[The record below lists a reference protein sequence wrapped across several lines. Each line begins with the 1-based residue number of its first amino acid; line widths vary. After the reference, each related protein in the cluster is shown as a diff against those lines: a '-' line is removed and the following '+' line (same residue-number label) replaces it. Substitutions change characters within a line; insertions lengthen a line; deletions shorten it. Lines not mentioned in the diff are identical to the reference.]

1 MHLYHYSCLLR
12 SRAVRD
18 NGHAYAQD
26 ATVLSAVEHFVTLLP
41 FGRVLSIARA
51 KGDPSRRAHMMIPRV
66 PSRNWLVG
74 RS

>member
-41 FGRVLSIARA
+41 FGVFLAS
-51 KGDPSRRAHMMIPRV
+51 RV
-66 PSRNWLVG
+66 PKAILRG
-74 RS
+74 APT